1 MKKNKIAIYSGSVP
15 STTFIERLIDGISQ
29 KPVEV
34 FLFGKNKGE
43 VKYSS
48 NVKVITTT
56 GTLSSLMLISKYFVL
71 LLFGNPKVLLTVIK
85 EVNQKAI
92 NRYKY
97 MDLLVKYL
105 PVAYHKPDVFHLQW
119 AEFIHEWIWVKKIG
133 IRLVLSLR
141 GAHINYSPVINAKLG
156 DIYKEQFPLVDRFH
170 SVCNVIA
177 EKSLVYNAHNIT
189 TVYSGLDIDKYP
201 YKEHKALNKTFEIV
215 SVGRWHWIKGYMYAL
230 ESMKILANR
239 GFDFRYTVVGGD
251 TPADIAYAIHD
262 MGLTDRVVV
271 KPLLPHDEVADVI
284 ANADLLLLPSIDE
297 GIANVVLEAM
307 ALGTLVLSTDCGGMR
322 EVVDDSTG
330 FIVPKRDS
338 AEIADKIEMIAK
350 LSEIERDK
358 IRQAAR
364 RKIESQHSND
374 KMIEGVYNIYSECLR
389 AS

>member
-1 MKKNKIAIYSGSVP
+1 
-15 STTFIERLIDGISQ
+15 
-29 KPVEV
+29 
-34 FLFGKNKGE
+34 
-43 VKYSS
+43 
-48 NVKVITTT
+48 
-56 GTLSSLMLISKYFVL
+56 
-71 LLFGNPKVLLTVIK
+71 
-85 EVNQKAI
+85 
-92 NRYKY
+92 

-133 IRLVLSLR
+133 IKLVLSLR
-141 GAHINYSPVINAKLG
+141 GAHVNYSPVINTKLG
-156 DIYKEQFPLVDRFH
+156 QIYKEQFPLVDRFH

-189 TVYSGLDIDKYP
+189 TVYSGLDIHKYS
-201 YKEHKALNKTFEIV
+201 YKEHKTLNKTFEIV

-262 MGLTDRVVV
+262 MGLTDRVVI
-271 KPLLPHDEVADVI
+271 KPLLPHEEVAEVI

-389 AS
+389 VS